1 MEYCL
6 DRRTAY
12 IQRPSD
18 QMEHNTR
25 VQARQLGLAKTI
37 FSLTPNQ
44 IWDSLERKVE
54 SKGTD
59 LEPNE
64 KLQITSQDVNLDLE
78 HGTITQRMVQDSA
91 QTRSTE

>member
-1 MEYCL
+1 MKYCL
-6 DRRTAY
+6 YRRTAY
-12 IQRPSD
+12 K
-18 QMEHNTR
+18 QMPTEQIEHSTR
-25 VQARQLGLAKTI
+25 IQARQLGLAKTI

-64 KLQITSQDVNLDLE
+64 KLQILDLE
-78 HGTITQRMVQDSA
+78 YGTITQRTVQDSA
-91 QTRSTE
+91 QTKSTE